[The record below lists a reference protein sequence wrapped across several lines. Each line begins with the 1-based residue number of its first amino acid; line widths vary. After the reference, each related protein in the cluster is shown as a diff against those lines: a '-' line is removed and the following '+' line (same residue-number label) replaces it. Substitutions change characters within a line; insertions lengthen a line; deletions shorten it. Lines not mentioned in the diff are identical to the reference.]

1 MNRRRFSTATL
12 SLVAVAALLPNVGA
26 AQGGPA
32 EGRDFTRID
41 PPQPTAAPG
50 KVEVIEFFSYA
61 CPHCNTFEPALASW
75 AQRLPA
81 DVTFRRVPVPF
92 LMNAENFQ
100 RTYYALEA
108 TGEIEK
114 MQQKIFTAVH
124 VEKMRLDSPEA
135 IAALVARS
143 GGDAAKFLAAF
154 KSFSVANAV
163 TRAKKMT
170 ADYKMGSVPAI
181 VVQGRYLTSPSQ
193 AGGAGQALAVTEALI
208 QRARKE
214 LKP

>member
-1 MNRRRFSTATL
+1 MNRRRFSTAAL
-12 SLVAVAALLPNVGA
+12 SLAAVAALLPRVAA

-100 RTYYALEA
+100 RTYFALEA

-114 MQQKIFTAVH
+114 MQQKVFTAVH

-170 ADYKMGSVPAI
+170 ADYKMGSVPSI
-181 VVQGRYLTSPSQ
+181 VVQGRYLTSPAQ
-193 AGGAGQALAVTEALI
+193 AGGTGQALAVTEALI

>member
-1 MNRRRFSTATL
+1 MNRRRFSTSAL
-12 SLVAVAALLPNVGA
+12 SLAALAALLPNGAA

-41 PPQPTAAPG
+41 PPQPSGAPG

-61 CPHCNTFEPALASW
+61 CPHCNTFEPALAAW
-75 AQRLPA
+75 AQKLPA
-81 DVTFRRVPVPF
+81 DVSFRRVPVPF
-92 LMNAENFQ
+92 LINADNFQ
-100 RTYYALEA
+100 RAYYALEA
-108 TGEIEK
+108 TGEVEK
-114 MQQKIFTAVH
+114 MHPKIFAAVH
-124 VEKMRLDSPEA
+124 VERARLDNPEA
-135 IAALVARS
+135 FAALVARN

-170 ADYKMGSVPAI
+170 ADYKMGSVPSI